1 MTKQTQSKF
10 DAYLDYSYLGNSTG
24 GVGLGNRYTPQQYIE
39 AYRQFAVLRNYID
52 LRPSESVRIFPYLYE
67 KDLEGDD
74 NPDTLKIKEYLENI
88 EYIINPLDTL
98 NFESF
103 WRQALITADLEG
115 NAFIILGMEGQED
128 TEKPLA
134 PGKLKYLALKH
145 IDQISPNPTT
155 GAYTLYLNVTA
166 PGVAEIKSNTRI
178 FHKSR
183 IIRLS
188 GTKVPGYNRSGNQYD
203 DSLLAPLLD
212 EYIKLENT
220 FCNVSEMVAQH
231 SFFQLAISGLTQKI
245 ATKGASGFALRLE
258 KLMENIKNMGALLT
272 DREKEEA
279 AVVTRNYGG
288 LDKIIDKNIDWFVA
302 QTGMPK
308 AIILGMHSQ
317 GSLSDGT
324 NSDLKILNSIVA
336 RYQNDKYQP
345 ALQVVFGL
353 ITEELDLPPV
363 EVKFAPTHPLDE
375 LTEAQINKLNAEAE
389 EIKNRTGSVIAATP
403 NETVEPIESK
413 SSKE

>member
-10 DAYLDYSYLGNSTG
+10 DAYLDYSYLGNSRG
-24 GVGLGNRYTPQQYIE
+24 GVNASNQYNPQQYID
-39 AYRQFAVLRNYID
+39 AYRNFAILRNYID
-52 LRPSESVRIFPYLYE
+52 IRPSEAVRIFPYLYE
-67 KDLEGDD
+67 EDLAGDD
-74 NPDTLKIKEYLENI
+74 HPDTLKIKEYLQTI
-88 EYIINPLDTL
+88 EYIINPLDSL

-115 NAFIILGMEGQED
+115 NAFVIIGMEGQED

-155 GAYTLYLNVTA
+155 GTYTLYLNATT
-166 PGVAEIKSNTRI
+166 PGVAEIKSSSRV

-212 EYIKLENT
+212 EYLKLENT

-258 KLMENIKNMGALLT
+258 KLMENIKNMGALLI

-279 AVVTRNYGG
+279 NVITRNYGG
-288 LDKIIDKNIDWFVA
+288 LDKIVEQNIDWFVA
-302 QTGMPK
+302 QTGLPK
-308 AIILGMHSQ
+308 AIVMNMHSQ
-317 GSLSDGT
+317 NSLSDGT
-324 NSDLKILNSIVA
+324 SSDLKILNSIVA

-345 ALQVVFGL
+345 ALELILGL
-353 ITEELDLPPV
+353 ITEELRLPPV

-375 LTEAQINKLNAEAE
+375 LSEAQIDKLKAETE
-389 EIKNRTGSVIAATP
+389 EIRKRT
-403 NETVEPIESK
+403 ETVTAAPPTNSVKPIESTP
-413 SSKE
+413 SKE